1 MGANLSKCNTLL
13 QHEKQS
19 VSPFLLDDFTCFA
32 VPGVLSWVSSLI
44 MLQVFLVGDES
55 GMKTDQF
62 SSRCSF
68 TLKSCCWN
76 KRTMHFWLCLPQIS
90 KKLSVC
96 PKLVYNIQSP
106 LQMCNHP
113 ITDWASVIS
122 SFLLCEWFKEGRRV
136 SWSEF
141 WLMCPE
147 TYLEFH
153 DPFSRINQNSD
164 HTSRVSILIY
174 VHFK

>member
-68 TLKSCCWN
+68 TLKSCC
-76 KRTMHFWLCLPQIS
+76 
-90 KKLSVC
+90 
-96 PKLVYNIQSP
+96 
-106 LQMCNHP
+106 
-113 ITDWASVIS
+113 
-122 SFLLCEWFKEGRRV
+122 
-136 SWSEF
+136 
-141 WLMCPE
+141 
-147 TYLEFH
+147 
-153 DPFSRINQNSD
+153 
-164 HTSRVSILIY
+164 
-174 VHFK
+174 